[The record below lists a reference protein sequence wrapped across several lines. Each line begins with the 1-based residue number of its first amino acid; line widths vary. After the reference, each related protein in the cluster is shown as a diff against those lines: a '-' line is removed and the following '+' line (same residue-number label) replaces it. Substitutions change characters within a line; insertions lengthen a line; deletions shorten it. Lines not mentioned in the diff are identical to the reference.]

1 MTSRATALL
10 EVLAVTGVAYLTRA
24 ALHRFGAGFASGAV
38 ATVLALVLAT
48 ILLRRRGTGWRDLGF
63 RRPSSLGG
71 AALWTVGLLL
81 ADMLLVPSL
90 VFVLANALHLPAQRL
105 EAFDQLRG
113 NLTLYLEL
121 LVPITWGSAGFG
133 EELLFRGFLM
143 RRLTDA
149 LGGTGRAEL
158 AAVVGQAI
166 LFAFGHAY
174 LGPRGMLNAGVL
186 GLFGALFY
194 LWNGRN
200 LWPLFIA
207 HGLVDSVGLTVLF
220 LGIAHG

>member
-1 MTSRATALL
+1 M
-10 EVLAVTGVAYLTRA
+10 VTGVAYLTRA

-113 NLTLYLEL
+113 NLPLYLEL